1 VFEPWLAKIV
11 AKHAR
16 RGLLLDSNLFVVYC
30 VGSIDPA
37 RIQQEK
43 VTRHY
48 NSNDFR
54 ILDYFIR
61 RFAHLLTTPN
71 IMTEVSNLSG
81 HLRGD
86 MRAVVRTALREN
98 VVQVLR
104 EEYVSTNDAVQ
115 NQSFVH
121 FGLTDAAINVQ
132 GQAGNLT
139 LTDDLDLSI
148 LLHRQGSDC
157 IHYTNALRFLSIDN

>member
-1 VFEPWLAKIV
+1 
-11 AKHAR
+11 
-16 RGLLLDSNLFVVYC
+16 
-30 VGSIDPA
+30 
-37 RIQQEK
+37 
-43 VTRHY
+43 
-48 NSNDFR
+48 
-54 ILDYFIR
+54 
-61 RFAHLLTTPN
+61 
-71 IMTEVSNLSG
+71 
-81 HLRGD
+81 